1 MANFQFRISAKD
13 RNVSERYVLIF
24 GTKKIADSETFNAVL
39 KKGARDM
46 TLRHSVNGDA
56 DRRW

>member
-1 MANFQFRISAKD
+1 M
-13 RNVSERYVLIF
+13 RYVLIF
-24 GTKKIADSETFNAVL
+24 GTKKLADSETFNAVL

-46 TLRHSVNGDA
+46 TLRRPVNGDA